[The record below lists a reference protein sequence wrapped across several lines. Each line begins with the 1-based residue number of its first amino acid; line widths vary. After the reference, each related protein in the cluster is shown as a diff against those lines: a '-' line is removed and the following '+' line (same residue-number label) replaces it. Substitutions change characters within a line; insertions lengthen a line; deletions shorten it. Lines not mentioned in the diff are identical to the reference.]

1 MEINLT
7 DIEKTKID
15 ILRDALKDASDTIRA
30 LDRKINFLVSYN
42 AVFLGAISTLFFNYK
57 NLSFINNIE
66 IFYCLLVIISLIWI
80 GLFINMMMGIAPKTN
95 PIEIFKNALDQEFA
109 GNVFF
114 VFTNAKKATL
124 ELDKLSENFSKI
136 EDYKQIEK
144 LLYKEIGKVSYI
156 RDVKLKSVSRS
167 VTSSWILTVS
177 FIILIGVFGVN
188 SFLGKDIK
196 DSQSFPKSHKVTKIL
211 KKDDVNLSSMQAIKE
226 DLNATK

>member
-57 NLSFINNIE
+57 DLSFINNIE

-109 GNVFF
+109 GNIFF

-136 EDYKQIEK
+136 EGYKQIEK

-188 SFLGKDIK
+188 SFLGKDVK
-196 DSQSFPKSHKVTKIL
+196 DSQSFSKSHKVTK
-211 KKDDVNLSSMQAIKE
+211 LSSMQVIKE